1 MHNFG
6 HDTTQEPNNASI
18 NEKPTISSNLTYKRE
33 RSFKSTS
40 MDIRKYKPM
49 NRTTHLETEIVERQQ
64 DLLIKEF
71 SKGLDLVWILA
82 GSDSVEN
89 SFE

>member
-1 MHNFG
+1 
-6 HDTTQEPNNASI
+6 
-18 NEKPTISSNLTYKRE
+18 
-33 RSFKSTS
+33 

-64 DLLIKEF
+64 DLLIKDF